1 MASGIYNIYKTGVM
15 AGSFACVGAS
25 TKPIFVALL
34 NNSYTFNADHKYL
47 GEFLG
52 TYQVSGTAYV
62 AGGHALSSP
71 TVTQD
76 KTDDEGVLDA
86 TDWQLGSSTITARFA
101 ILYSSYGGGSG
112 SDPLICAIDFGSDQS
127 SSNGNF
133 TIQFA
138 AEGIVNLT

>member
-1 MASGIYNIYKTGVM
+1 M
-15 AGSFACVGAS
+15 AGSYSAVGAG

-34 NNSYTFNADHKYL
+34 NNSYTFNADNKYL
-47 GEFLG
+47 GQFLG
-52 TYQVSGTAYV
+52 TYQVTGTAYV

-76 KTDDEGVLDA
+76 DTDDEVVLDA
-86 TDWQLGSSTITARFA
+86 ADWTLGSSTITARFA

-127 SSNGNF
+127 SSSGNF
-133 TIQFA
+133 SIQWA